1 MRETV
6 NNNTDTGQEGGYTD
20 VTEDTDRELRERRRQ
35 RRLRRQK
42 RERRKKLMILGATG
56 IITIVVVAG
65 AVRGIAGFISHSGT
79 QSTSSVKETQKKEDS
94 QEVPAEQQGPSA
106 MEQAKLLATQYD
118 YQSAIDLLKKQSDYE
133 SNTDM
138 QNAVKEYESDRDS
151 CTSWPLEEVTHVFY
165 HTLIKD
171 TSKAFDG
178 DYKEADYNQVMTT
191 DKFVY
196 LFGRIIP
203 ALSLVLSMALRF
215 VPRFLNQLGVIR
227 NGQKAMGRDVS
238 ERRLLDRI
246 KYGLQMLSILVT
258 WSLENA
264 IETSDSMRSR
274 GYGLRGRTAFSVYR
288 FTKRDCCLG
297 TLMAGLFAV
306 FTAGCASGAA
316 YAVYDPRIV
325 LAGFTVQGSTAPV
338 SVTPWLAGA
347 TYLCFGIFCFLP
359 VMLELYESRKLKQ
372 SRKKTGTDIGMT
384 YRQIYEELEQE
395 GKIL

>member
-1 MRETV
+1 M
-6 NNNTDTGQEGGYTD
+6 
-20 VTEDTDRELRERRRQ
+20 
-35 RRLRRQK
+35 QK
-42 RERRKKLMILGATG
+42 MESDSFSRCHPLLNFFYFG
-56 IITIVVVAG
+56 VVLLFTMFNQHPVFLSISYAG
-65 AVRGIAGFISHSGT
+65 AVFYAALLNGWRRTLRQSLLLTLPGLLVVALLNPMFNHYGVTMLYYVESSGNWIT
-79 QSTSSVKETQKKEDS
+79 LEALVYG
-94 QEVPAEQQGPSA
+94 VVLG
-106 MEQAKLLATQYD
+106 
-118 YQSAIDLLKKQSDYE
+118 
-133 SNTDM
+133 
-138 QNAVKEYESDRDS
+138 AVMFVVIQWFS
-151 CTSWPLEEVTHVFY
+151 C
-165 HTLIKD
+165 
-171 TSKAFDG
+171 
-178 DYKEADYNQVMTT
+178 YNQVMTT

-238 ERRLLDRI
+238 EGRLLDRI

-297 TLMAGLFAV
+297 TLMAGLFTV

-347 TYLCFGIFCFLP
+347 TYLCFGIFCL
-359 VMLELYESRKLKQ
+359 LELYESRKLKQ